1 MSRAH
6 GVALIDQLKY
16 LLFRGDEV
24 FSQSL
29 NLDLLVFVFQDSQ
42 YLVVVEQVVNFTS
55 VNFVHGDSHGEVSL
69 VILPVVDTPLEQVLD
84 CIVLKA
90 LHRECLA

>member
-1 MSRAH
+1 
-6 GVALIDQLKY
+6 
-16 LLFRGDEV
+16 V

-29 NLDLLVFVFQDSQ
+29 NLDLLVFIFQNSQ
-42 YLVVVEQVVNFTS
+42 YLVVVEQVVNLAS
-55 VNFVHGDSHGEVSL
+55 VNFIHRHSHGEVSL
-69 VILPVVDTPLEQVLD
+69 VVLPVVDAPLEQVLH